1 MRQKLPNRRPCVTET
16 IEVRDNPTAP
26 PSRFHLSVGFD
37 PATGNPRE
45 MFLMGP
51 KSGTQMAALAH
62 DGSILASLALQNGK
76 TARELVK
83 SLSMIEVM
91 EGLAAPASAIGAAL
105 AVVAEYEK

>member
-1 MRQKLPNRRPCVTET
+1 MRQKLPNRRPCITET
-16 IEVRDNPTAP
+16 IEVKDAP
-26 PSRFHLSVGFD
+26 GAQGQRFHLTVGFD

-62 DGSILASLALQNGK
+62 DGSILASLAMQNGK
-76 TARELVK
+76 TAAELVK
-83 SLSMIEVM
+83 SLSQIELM
-91 EGLAAPASAIGAAL
+91 AGQGAPASAIGAAL